1 MSNLIYGDA
10 MEVLKSYADES
21 FDCVC
26 SDVPYR
32 IVTGGCSI
40 KADLGGV
47 LNRKFYTDDRLKN
60 RWLKQEDIN
69 DNALLVR
76 KGKFFENIPDFEE
89 WLPEIYRVLKQSTH
103 CYLMINARNLKELQT
118 KAEAVG
124 FKFCN
129 LLVWIKNNATPD
141 KFYMKRTEL
150 ILMLRKGKERYIN
163 DMGTSNVF
171 SYPNILGNKYHPNE
185 KPVELMRD
193 LIINSTNEGD
203 IVLDP
208 FMGSGSTCLACKQT
222 GREYVGIEI
231 EQKYYDIAV
240 KRLNSAIVS
249 RNNSTQQTLF

>member
-1 MSNLIYGDA
+1 M
-10 MEVLKSYADES
+10 
-21 FDCVC
+21 
-26 SDVPYR
+26 
-32 IVTGGCSI
+32 
-40 KADLGGV
+40 
-47 LNRKFYTDDRLKN
+47 
-60 RWLKQEDIN
+60 
-69 DNALLVR
+69 VR
-76 KGKFFENIPDFEE
+76 QGKFFATIPDFSD
-89 WLPEIYRVLKQSTH
+89 WLPEVYRVLKQGTH

-141 KFYMKRTEL
+141 KFYMKRTEF
-150 ILMLRKGKERYIN
+150 ILMLRKGRGHYIN
-163 DMGTSNVF
+163 DIGTSNVF
-171 SYPNILGNKYHPNE
+171 TYPNVLGNKLHPTE

-240 KRLNSAIVS
+240 KRLNSEFVS
-249 RNNSTQQTLF
+249 REKSEQQHLF

>member
-1 MSNLIYGDA
+1 MSNLIQGNA
-10 MEVLKSYADES
+10 IEVLKSYPDES

-26 SDVPYR
+26 SDVPYK
-32 IVTGGCSI
+32 IVTGGCTI
-40 KADLGGV
+40 KSNLGGI
-47 LNRKFYTDDRLKN
+47 LNRKYYTDDRLKK
-60 RWLKQEDIN
+60 RWLRQEDIN
-69 DNALLVR
+69 DNAILIR
-76 KGKFFENIPDFEE
+76 KGKFFENIPDFSE
-89 WLPEIYRVLKQSTH
+89 WLPEIYRVLKQGTH

-124 FKFCN
+124 FKFQN
-129 LLVWIKNNATPD
+129 LLVWVKNNQTPQ
-141 KFYMKRTEL
+141 KCYCSKTEL
-150 ILMLRKGKERYIN
+150 ILMLRKGRERYIN

-171 SYPNILGNKYHPNE
+171 SYPNIIGNKHHPNE

-193 LIINSTNEGD
+193 LIVNSTNEGD

-240 KRLNSAIVS
+240 KRLNSAFVS
-249 RNNSTQQTLF
+249 REKTEQQHLF